1 MCKTQLLTNGK
12 MKGFNVMHC
21 IYAGNAALKYLVGHR
36 SIKVKEII
44 TLEALI
50 LRLWLTTG

>member
-1 MCKTQLLTNGK
+1 